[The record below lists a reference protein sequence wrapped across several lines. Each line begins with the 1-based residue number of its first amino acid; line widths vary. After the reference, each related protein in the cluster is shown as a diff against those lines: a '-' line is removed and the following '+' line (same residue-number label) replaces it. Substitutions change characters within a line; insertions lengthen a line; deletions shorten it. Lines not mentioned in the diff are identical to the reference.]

1 MTMTYNTPST
11 YISNQKG
18 AKEAS
23 EFLSKPFK
31 LEQALYTKVKEHE
44 QQEVTNLAPK
54 TSREKK
60 AVDFFLRRRV
70 RCDKYVKESVAP
82 AKDDDLTEE
91 ERAKL
96 EEERL
101 QAEFKA
107 KQKRMDVEVVEV
119 KPMKGEIKMP
129 AMTINSENNGNTATP
144 FGSQR
149 ASQQS
154 QAWSSVKFG
163 SVSDGI
169 NSGMINS
176 VMSGSC
182 MSKVWIGKT
191 TSQCRKFFERNVSNF
206 DLPHLFFPLLFQ
218 QLIRF
223 RCRHSKVRRD

>member
-191 TSQCRKFFERNVSNF
+191 MS
-206 DLPHLFFPLLFQ
+206 
-218 QLIRF
+218 
-223 RCRHSKVRRD
+223 